1 MSQGS
6 VERVIGRL
14 VTDEAFRHRFAAHP
28 AGLLREVVESGLELN
43 WCELEVLRGLDVAAI
58 GRFAERLDP
67 RIQKSDLGCAA
78 RGRGRD
84 NLRVAG
90 DGAPIARREI
100 P

>member
-6 VERVIGRL
+6 VEWVIGRL
-14 VTDEAFRHRFAAHP
+14 VTDEGFRHRYAAHP
-28 AGLLREVVESGLELN
+28 AGLLREVVESGLELT
-43 WCELEVLRGLDVAAI
+43 WCELEVLRGLDVDAF
-58 GRFAERLDP
+58 GRFAARLDP
-67 RIQKSDLGCAA
+67 RIQKCDLGCAGK
-78 RGRGRD
+78 GREPG